1 MKFEI
6 SDILVFQ
13 MKWLGAGNV
22 PVSSTNNTVLNNSGN
37 HLQVSN
43 LKEIFPI
50 YRTNFFFMLLFI
62 TFELNFISPH
72 FRNINNK

>member
-1 MKFEI
+1 
-6 SDILVFQ
+6 

-43 LKEIFPI
+43 LVLVI
-50 YRTNFFFMLLFI
+50 
-62 TFELNFISPH
+62 
-72 FRNINNK
+72 